1 MWVSKKKKKVLKL
14 KYTRIFVRS
23 NVNALSNQLNAPLT
37 INKHIKRRVRLI
49 YALRAYI

>member
-1 MWVSKKKKKVLKL
+1 MQ
-14 KYTRIFVRS
+14 KYTIIFARA
-23 NVNALSNQLNAPLT
+23 NVNALSNQLNEPLT